1 MGAGK
6 FFCVLAGILTIV
18 ATYVL
23 SLFAFEF
30 FFVTVYVWGISS
42 MKKIPEMFM
51 NPDAYATLLSLP
63 TYAIYIFAVVIIFF
77 LISGIFQLIG
87 VKSRVLVI
95 LGSILPIL
103 IGIYILLFGFGVLP
117 TELNAYSFVFWD
129 SEPLIEGIIPLKI
142 LELNTVDIGT
152 YVLIGGG
159 FLGLIGGFAG
169 RD

>member
-23 SLFAFEF
+23 SFYAFTIF
-30 FFVTVYVWGISS
+30 SIIVYVCGIGS
-42 MKKIPEMFM
+42 MKKIPEMFT
-51 NPDAYATLLSLP
+51 NPDVYATALSLP
-63 TYAIYIFAVVIIFF
+63 TYAIYIIAVVIIFF

-103 IGIYILLFGFGVLP
+103 IGIYILLFGFEVLP
-117 TELNAYSFVFWD
+117 TELNVYSFLFWD
-129 SEPLIEGIIPLKI
+129 TEPLIEGIIPLKI
-142 LELNTVDIGT
+142 LEFKTVDIGT
-152 YVLIGGG
+152 YVLIAGG

>member
-23 SLFAFEF
+23 SLYAFEIF
-30 FFVTVYVWGISS
+30 SITVYVCGIGS
-42 MKKIPEMFM
+42 MKKIPEMFT
-51 NPDAYATLLSLP
+51 NPDGYATAMSLP
-63 TYAIYIFAVVIIFF
+63 TFTIYIIAVVIIFF

-103 IGIYILLFGFGVLP
+103 IGIYILLFGFGVFP
-117 TELNAYSFVFWD
+117 TELNVYSFLFWD
-129 SEPLIEGIIPLKI
+129 TEPLIEGIIPLKI
-142 LELNTVDIGT
+142 LKLNTVDIGT
-152 YVLIGGG
+152 YVLIAGG

>member
-6 FFCVLAGILTIV
+6 FFSVLAGLLTIV

-23 SLFAFEF
+23 SFFAFEF
-30 FFVTVYVWGISS
+30 FLVTVYVCGIGSI
-42 MKKIPEMFM
+42 KQIPEMFT

-63 TYAIYIFAVVIIFF
+63 TYAIYIGAVVIIFF

-95 LGSILPIL
+95 IGSILPIL
-103 IGIYILLFGFGVLP
+103 IGIYILLYGFGVLP
-117 TELNAYSFVFWD
+117 TELNVYTILFWD
-129 SEPLIEGIIPLKI
+129 TEPLIDGIIPLKI

-152 YVLIGGG
+152 YVLIAGG